1 MRLPC
6 VILQV
11 QFRLRQ
17 LAKTEDQST
26 RELLL
31 KDLEK
36 YAFEDEYTSL
46 TYDTATDSEQ
56 VSCVRE

>member
-1 MRLPC
+1 M
-6 VILQV
+6 